1 MTSYPEWLHV
11 LAILF
16 LVVAVISALVI
27 VVDEFRRPQKMMI
40 MNFVWPITALYW
52 GPLALWGYFRSGLKM
67 TKERQHTEQ
76 KQKQTEQPK
85 NQPPTAEQT
94 AVADTHC
101 GAGCTLGDIISEW
114 GIFLLGLSFIGGE
127 FGTRLVLDFV
137 LAWTLGIVFQYF
149 TIVPMRGLSFK
160 QGLLEAMRADTLSI
174 ISFEIGLFG
183 WMALTYYVFFSSPH
197 LKPTE
202 SMFWF
207 MMQVGMIIGFFTSYP
222 VNAFLVR
229 KGWKEKMPQESSTRQ
244 PQQRAA

>member
-27 VVDEFRRPQKMMI
+27 VVDEFRRLQKMMI

-183 WMALTYYVFFSSPH
+183 WMALTYYVFFPSPH

>member
-67 TKERQHTEQ
+67 TKKRQQTEQ

-137 LAWTLGIVFQYF
+137 LAWTLGIVFQYL

-183 WMALTYYVFFSSPH
+183 WMALTYYVFFPSPH

-229 KGWKEKMPQESSTRQ
+229 KGWKEKMPQESSTRL